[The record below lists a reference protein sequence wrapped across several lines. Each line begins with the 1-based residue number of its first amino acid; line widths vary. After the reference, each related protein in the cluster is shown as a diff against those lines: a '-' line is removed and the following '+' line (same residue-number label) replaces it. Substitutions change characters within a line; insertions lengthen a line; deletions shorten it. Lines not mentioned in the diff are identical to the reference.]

1 MVPDLNDIEPEA
13 LREAEF
19 GTVQAV
25 LDSMV
30 GKRIVSATLDETH
43 IEIRTDDGSAYSFYG
58 FLGSSDRNGA
68 TPTAKTGTLRADDR
82 VGRED
87 GSDRDVLGHHAA
99 L

>member
-30 GKRIVSATLDETH
+30 GTRIVSATLDETH

-58 FLGSSDRNGA
+58 FLGSSGPKRSD
-68 TPTAKTGTLRADDR
+68 AD
-82 VGRED
+82 GE
-87 GSDRDVLGHHAA
+87 DRDATR
-99 L
+99 